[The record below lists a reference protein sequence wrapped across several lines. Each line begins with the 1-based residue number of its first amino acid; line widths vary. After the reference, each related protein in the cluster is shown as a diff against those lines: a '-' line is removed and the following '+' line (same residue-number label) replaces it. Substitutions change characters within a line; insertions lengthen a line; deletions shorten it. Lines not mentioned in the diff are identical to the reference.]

1 MKFKENN
8 MKKIFKIL
16 GIILLVLVILLFAA
30 PFIFESQL
38 KEMVKTAINKNVNA
52 QVEFSELD
60 LSIFR
65 SFPQATLVL
74 SDVSVINNAPFE
86 GDTLVLSEEILLEL
100 SIKEL
105 FKGSDQPKKID
116 ELKLNNTYLNIQVD
130 SLGNNNYDIAIADTT
145 TTAGD
150 TVANPF
156 SLDLKHYEINN
167 SKLRYVDKGQKLA
180 LLLQDLNHQGTG
192 DFSLAESKLKTTT
205 TSLVSLD
212 YDGINYLDKNK
223 VALEAVIQMDLEEMK
238 YTFLENEAV
247 INQLPLTFDGFVDVN
262 EDNNVIDL
270 AFKTPSSDFKNFL
283 AVIPETYAK
292 NIEDVQTSGDFILNG
307 RIQGLIDETY
317 IPKMEINIA
326 SNNASFKYPD
336 LPKAV
341 EDININ
347 AEIIN
352 TTGLINDTYVDIN
365 NLTFRIDQDAFAA
378 QGNIKNLSEN
388 MLVNLALKGTI
399 NLANIEKAYPLELEQ
414 DLNGMLTID
423 ATTSFDMTS
432 IENEQ
437 YQNVNSTGNAR
448 LSNFSYTSP
457 EIPDEIKIATANLN
471 FNQGNVR
478 VPQLLMT
485 TGQTD
490 VEASGNIQNLMGF
503 LFTDQK
509 LKGEFQVN
517 SKTFSVNDFMIAET
531 EEQVIEAEEGAEVEV
546 PKTVLTGK
554 EAIKIPSFLD
564 VKLDF
569 SANRVLYDN
578 LVLNNVKGTLFIE
591 DETARL
597 QNVTSNIFDGSIAL
611 NGNVSTKGETP
622 TFKMDM
628 ALNALDISQ
637 SFAGLEL
644 LQGLAPIAAAMD
656 GKLQTEINLTGN
668 LYEDL
673 TPNLN
678 TLAGQALAQLLTAEV
693 NPEKLAL
700 LSKLDESL
708 NFIDLDDI
716 NLDNLRSKL
725 TFNNGN
731 VEVAPF
737 NFDVKG
743 INVQVAGSHGFD
755 MEMNYNVIL
764 DVPAKYLGSSIGNTI
779 ASLSAQDLQNMT
791 VPLPIGLT
799 GTFANPQINLNTQQA
814 ITALTQK
821 IVAQQKK
828 ELTNKGLDALGN
840 ILTGGNNAPVPDS
853 TATPQERK
861 QDSIRATQ
869 QDQVKNAAKSIL
881 GGILKSNKKTTDT
894 TKNN

>member
-1 MKFKENN
+1 MKYKFNTMRKVF
-8 MKKIFKIL
+8 III
-16 GIILLVLVILLFAA
+16 GIVLLVLVILLFAA
-30 PFIFESQL
+30 PFVFESQL
-38 KEMVKTAINKNVNA
+38 KDMVKTAINKNVNA
-52 QVEFSELD
+52 QVEFSDMD

-74 SDVSVINNAPFE
+74 SDVSVINKAPFE
-86 GDTLVLSEEILLEL
+86 GDTLALSEEILLEM

-130 SLGNNNYDIAIADTT
+130 SLGNNNYDIAIADTISSP
-145 TTAGD
+145 GD

-167 SKLRYVDKGQKLA
+167 SRLQYVDEGQKLS

-192 DFSLAESKLKTTT
+192 DFSLAQSELETTT
-205 TSLVSLD
+205 SSLVSLY
-212 YDGINYLDKNK
+212 YDGVNYLDKNK
-223 VALEAVIQMDLEEMK
+223 VALEAIIQMDLDEMK
-238 YTFLENEAV
+238 YTFLENDAV
-247 INQLPLTFDGFVDVN
+247 INQLPLTFDGYVDVN

-292 NIEDVQTSGDFILNG
+292 NIEDVQTSGDFVLNG
-307 RIQGLIDETY
+307 RIHGVIDETY
-317 IPKMEINIA
+317 IPKMEINI
-326 SNNASFKYPD
+326 SSSNASFKYPD

-347 AEIIN
+347 AEIVN
-352 TTGLINDTYVDIN
+352 STGLVNDTYLDIN
-365 NLTFRIDQDAFAA
+365 NLTFRIDKDAFTAR
-378 QGNIKNLSEN
+378 GNIKNLTEN
-388 MLVNLALKGTI
+388 MLVDMALKGTI

-414 DLNGMLTID
+414 DLNGMLAID

-478 VPQLLMT
+478 VPQLIMT

-531 EEQVIEAEEGAEVEV
+531 EEQVVATKDGGQAEES
-546 PKTVLTGK
+546 KTVLTGK

-578 LVLNNVKGTLFIE
+578 LVLNNVKGTLFID

-597 QNVTSNIFDGSIAL
+597 QNVTSNIFDGNIAV

-622 TFKMDM
+622 TFKMEM

-678 TLAGQALAQLLTAEV
+678 TLAGQALAQLLTAEI

-708 NFIDLDDI
+708 NFIDFNDL

-737 NFDVKG
+737 DFDVKG
-743 INVQVAGSHGFD
+743 IKVQVAGSHGFD
-755 MEMNYNVIL
+755 MEMDYNVIL
-764 DVPAKYLGSSIGNTI
+764 DVPAKYLGNSIGNTI

-791 VPLPIGLT
+791 VALPIGLT

-840 ILTGGNNAPVPDS
+840 ILTGGKKAP
-853 TATPQERK
+853 T
-861 QDSIRATQ
+861 QDSIATPRDTVPQ
-869 QDQVKNAAKSIL
+869 EVTQKDQVKEAAKSIL
-881 GGILKSNKKTTDT
+881 GGILKANKKPTDT
-894 TKNN
+894 TKINQ